1 MPAHALKLGL
11 IGAGRIGS
19 LHAEHLTTRI
29 PAADLIM
36 VADAFE
42 EAVEPCAERYAIP
55 FATQDYRDVLAR
67 PDIQAVVICSSTNT
81 HAQIIE
87 EAAWAG
93 KHIFCEKPIKPLLP
107 VAVPVVPQA
116 FGAGVFAAARAVFK
130 KPKHFVQN
138 ARQHVSGFRGISRA
152 SGSRIEQIAIRDA
165 QSALIFIADSR
176 DQPITRAQFTGIHVE
191 DPACA
196 ERQRLGRCS

>member
-1 MPAHALKLGL
+1 MAEGLGISVKQGWKRSHRERIGVLCRSNRQRYPHSRHRSVLFTLPTFQFEKPLERTKLPRLALKRRDGRRRTEP
-11 IGAGRIGS
+11 RIGDQIS
-19 LHAEHLTTRI
+19 C
-29 PAADLIM
+29 
-36 VADAFE
+36 E
-42 EAVEPCAERYAIP
+42 E
-55 FATQDYRDVLAR
+55 
-67 PDIQAVVICSSTNT
+67 
-81 HAQIIE
+81 
-87 EAAWAG
+87 
-93 KHIFCEKPIKPLLP
+93 PIKPLLP

-138 ARQHVSGFRGISRA
+138 PRQHVSGFRGISRA
-152 SGSRIEQIAIRDA
+152 SGSRIEQIEIRDA
-165 QSALIFIADSR
+165 QGALIFIADSR